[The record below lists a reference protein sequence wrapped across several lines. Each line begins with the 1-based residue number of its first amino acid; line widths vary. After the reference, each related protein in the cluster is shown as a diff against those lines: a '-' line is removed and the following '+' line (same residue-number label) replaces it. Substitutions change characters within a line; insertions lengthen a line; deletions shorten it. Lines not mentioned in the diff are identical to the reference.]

1 MNGVNKPYECS
12 LTTAMTTHSI
22 FFFEKNFI
30 ATTKLHKQTY
40 LLFTVLNGVVGVIIN
55 QTIDLVINQVTDR
68 E

>member
-1 MNGVNKPYECS
+1 MSVLWP
-12 LTTAMTTHSI
+12 LQWPLIA

>member
-1 MNGVNKPYECS
+1 
-12 LTTAMTTHSI
+12 MTTHSI

>member
-1 MNGVNKPYECS
+1 
-12 LTTAMTTHSI
+12 MTTHSI
-22 FFFEKNFI
+22 FFEKNFI